1 MNANAVDTSDGD
13 TKYMHNN
20 MQRPVKCLLPSFIT
34 MCRGGYRMGL
44 GVENTKQQ
52 FKLKRKLLTTVS

>member
-1 MNANAVDTSDGD
+1 MNAIAVDTSDGD

-44 GVENTKQQ
+44 GLDVP
-52 FKLKRKLLTTVS
+52 LTPSSNSN